1 LTSPLYDSGEQ
12 TDGTPWPENDPSR
25 VAADNRLLRQAADR
39 FPGTASVI
47 DLGQMLSP
55 GGNFARAVDG
65 VPVRCVDGV
74 HLTVPGGEWVGSHI
88 LPQVVSLGQ
97 AHASTGASE
106 ARPALPPQP
115 MPVWYPKL
123 PCGS

>member
-1 LTSPLYDSGEQ
+1 MALVEIEGLEVRYRTEAGD
-12 TDGTPWPENDPSR
+12 
-25 VAADNRLLRQAADR
+25 
-39 FPGTASVI
+39 
-47 DLGQMLSP
+47 
-55 GGNFARAVDG
+55 ARAVDG

-97 AHASTGASE
+97 AHASTGASQ